1 MTKPKMKN
9 IFKVLLA
16 TAVAFFAVLFGAC
29 GDPYESMRIVVPS
42 ESAVI
47 EIDLGDNATAQHVF
61 NVTVEG
67 DDSLNKSIVASS
79 SSEKVVVSTRYIR
92 DGINE
97 VTLTA
102 SDVCENVLVS
112 LKTVEGSKEETVY
125 VSVIRAVTDISQN
138 LSSRNNYAVIGE
150 TIELNSDLI
159 SYSPSN
165 TSQRGVTYNPRQAVA
180 GVTLENNRLTI
191 EPSYTGGNTLTLEA
205 VSLYDP
211 SLVTEVTLDVIGN
224 ISLQDLNVY
233 YGSYGTGT
241 RLDPTTVTI
250 NGAEYDSYSIA
261 NNLEGQNV
269 IYVGYALDE
278 ETFTST
284 LDFRNGDVA
293 YLMEQAY
300 SGSNAVNTVS
310 HRNVA
315 GRDIVDVVVSYID
328 YDYSR
333 VVASFVVDCYFTVK
347 DINIEADGEAFTGV
361 DITVY
366 NSYVGVRG
374 CELDFSVSP
383 SGVSL
388 ENQGLTLTLG
398 TNAADFTFYDATGGE
413 ITFVNNSYTF
423 VAGSPIYVVANNASS
438 RATITV
444 TSNANPSVSKTIGL
458 QARMGATRVETAN
471 LDTTNTVY
479 LSTNDQNMDSF
490 RLDFYL
496 YPANVDTSRASV
508 VFQDA
513 GFEIGEI
520 TFTQGAG
527 YQIGSVTITSASSV
541 DMSGAFRLGFGNG
554 VVLNVDVSIFK
565 MLEEG
570 GATLNFDNQNSSVG
584 HYRTNITSGDEYLSQ
599 DLSFYLALMTGGST
613 ELYIRS
619 DAQISYTFSSAQI
632 LAEGQDVYSENYN
645 KWFATWPKDFK
656 TLENLTVLNSSNL
669 SNRNVLT
676 AGETGKVVVKV
687 SVTGR
692 EIDED
697 AITGLRTAEDK
708 VLDLYFAVEVYT
720 PVRSLSST
728 PAEVNLYSRDSVG
741 DINISDAQRLVTI
754 SLNSGSSLS
763 PTYDKITLS
772 LNGSQILDL
781 SVEGGEYATGD
792 YSITRISNNS
802 FSITGYI
809 PCEFTLVASVNED
822 LVGLEGNSRI
832 VSIPV
837 HIQEAVKVA
846 EIELLNV
853 TEESGIYLE
862 IPQEAYSSGA
872 TIGTVIS
879 ARAWGENAS
888 VPYNSTL
895 YYDLIADPDST
906 QDFISVNRTTGAIS
920 LTVDSN
926 TVGGTGVIRIAP
938 ADSFVSGQFVGEVA
952 VYVPITVAD
961 GRSRATSYLIT
972 SESGLDM
979 ISRYPSLHYTLAS
992 NFDINSRLTETFSGG
1007 LYGASEGSTEIKTLT
1022 LNGTN
1027 LFGSLAEG
1035 AVVED
1040 LILIGEASGAGF
1052 VCDTNKGSIINVTV
1066 DTITASSYEA
1076 SVLTASADASFVGG
1090 LVGQNSGTIESSH
1103 FYGIISASGKTVGGL
1118 AGLNAGAISLSTVE
1132 FYQYENEYS
1141 NFTGN
1146 IVAGLVGEMTGGTL
1160 ETSYAFSYALETD
1173 GTTKAVL
1180 GGTTNYAL
1188 VGTLSG
1194 GTVNMCFAFTNA
1206 SDFASDETYIE
1217 NAYLYSTTYSSDNY
1231 TSIPAYP
1238 NNDSAPWTETAG
1250 VNNDRPYFS
1259 GLLQGEATTS
1269 FELQEV
1275 VGALNKVLISG
1286 DVALFFRYTSY
1297 NAVLSNLES
1306 VAVEN
1311 YNTIYLTE
1319 LLSSHGQD
1327 IRVISSDSQ
1336 VLATGSNY
1344 VYVNGVSEA
1353 GVTLR
1358 IFSKYDYSTAES
1370 LTAYAMYAVQG
1381 FELYYGETQLTD
1393 NSAIDVK
1400 HGNTIVVT
1408 SRTPSS
1414 RIVINRELNF
1424 LVDDSLGVSYVNTD
1438 GAISGSSVGNHIINT
1453 ASYTYSKTPIEIT
1466 FSLGKDKAGYDA
1478 LLQEQFK
1485 RKISI
1490 SLFQGAN
1497 KIELSTSSIVMDPM
1511 DTVTFTAYVYSDMTD
1526 AAELAELSIT
1536 SPDDIAGSAIYKDDN
1551 TIKLIETRYFTDSTL
1566 TVELFRQ
1573 EDGSYQD
1580 INGNNYTPAYY
1591 IHEYEVTLRIKNSKR
1606 STDFDGRVYIVT
1618 FTTDAHTA
1626 SATLELIVNTQ
1637 EIISLYQ
1644 NHFLLSER
1652 NFSGSQVEYVYE
1664 GAPNS
1669 NISPNSQ
1676 GLLQVEVYPN
1686 FAYFDHFIVSAN
1698 SSDIQLGLMQ
1708 SVKNKNNTYTRAI
1721 SGYEVLENGS
1731 IRIGKDSKVIAK
1743 TDALTTL
1750 NIRTAIP
1757 SSVSENTNI
1766 TITVMACDEEG
1777 KALRTAS
1784 YTLIVQA
1791 LPKPEMTIDG
1801 ESDIVLAK
1809 GDSATID
1816 IYVNADESLD
1826 SVTISPST
1834 SSLTLGE
1841 LTIVEQEDETKRLY
1855 RAELYTSADT
1865 TTGVYTIEAR
1875 VKRVFN
1881 GEQEEST
1888 DQVHVTIVDF
1898 LIESEGHEIDTPSPN
1913 KQLYEAYV
1921 GLTTD
1926 LDFVFNITDFSNASL
1941 SQDFLAQ
1948 NWYVSDDESY
1958 VINPDP
1964 TTQTV
1969 AQDGE
1974 TIEKATLLDH
1984 LYYVNN
1990 FGDGAD
1996 EQARVRNPY
2005 TGYITQNTF
2014 FNFILNDDMSISIRG
2029 VQSGSMN
2036 MLLALPYEYENAEGD
2051 MVTRE
2056 IFFYFTIT
2064 VSIVTTEDMPITIY
2078 TAEDFID
2085 IQNSEEAHDYILM
2098 DDIHLLSYEP
2108 FANTSMIN
2116 SLDGNGYEIVLESYN
2131 LDVDGQLELALFE
2144 EVSANTTLKNIR
2156 YNVCYGGR
2164 INVDTSRV
2172 TGLDLAGFA
2181 LTNNGVI
2188 TNCEVIS
2195 RPRTDVTQI
2204 QAGGLV
2210 VSYSSGNIDVSN
2222 FSSSISGFVK
2232 TNNNAITNSRVGGT
2246 SLEVVSGDAN
2256 NVMAATYSLSPFKIY
2271 GQGNIYGF
2279 VETNG
2284 TNGKIA
2290 SSFVNNID
2298 IINESV
2304 SGVDTVT
2311 AGFVGTNS
2319 NSIKM
2324 SYVKGSYSNSTEIH
2338 ATNTGI
2344 RTSSISAGFVHTN
2357 DGLIEDCYTNV
2368 LLTTIEDSTSGR
2380 LSAGFVYQNNVD
2392 GDIYRSFSA
2401 SLIASARS
2409 TQMSFSGVSLS
2420 LEPLNEGDFF
2430 NCYYY
2435 SSSLGS
2441 SEDAELEE
2449 LYNSTIIRV
2458 TDVDIR
2464 DSFYG
2469 FTFSS
2474 SEQEVDGVW
2483 KMTSRGPDLVSAN
2496 SIALSYRVENSDGLT
2511 NENGQ
2516 VILLYAD
2523 GYEYGG
2529 ARNPIIIRTAEEF
2542 NRVFGGDSSYTLDS
2556 IRNFYDLSSNH
2567 VFGNYRIVND
2577 ISLESLYIDE
2587 NSGIRLASTEMTLRP
2602 TYSGDTKV
2610 GLATLDGNAFTVSGL
2625 DLVAPISTG
2634 TMRDS
2639 YGMFSSV
2646 EDGAVIMNL
2655 NLEVEG
2661 VSASGVV
2668 NVGAVTGLLY
2678 DSKLI
2683 NISVARP
2690 ASQEEQAEVLGQE
2703 SVGAIVGRAIG
2714 NVTLSNLSA
2723 DSISVTA
2730 NNIRSAQDNVYSRA
2744 REGLSFAGGI
2754 VGILDYYTDEA
2765 SFMYSSAESA
2775 QAYDLE
2781 VTGDYIIA
2789 GSTVGGVVGL
2799 VGPQTKVQDA
2809 RLEVTGTANTQRII
2823 SYTSYAGGIVG
2834 ENYGNLSMIRAE
2846 HDSTTQRAIEQN
2858 ISSYYSSPSSSIY
2871 LGNSLL
2877 FGSSDL
2883 IMASPIYAGGLVGMM
2898 RSGYLER
2905 SYSKLNVYIVNNS
2918 DQVTYAGGAI
2928 GAIDDLTDSRLRSN
2942 IRLEE
2947 IYATGDISADYAG
2960 GIVGKTAV
2968 ESSISVTLSKVNAL
2982 NFYTLGSNGQLRANT
2997 WDIAVSEGSGE
3008 ELSTSVYSNY
3018 DGYVYAIH
3026 DILGDGTVML
3036 SNRTQIGGEE
3046 LAGGVALDVS
3056 SLTNS
3061 AGDGYADYSREMNNI
3076 FRNSNWDQNFWNTA
3090 DGDLFPHLIFN
3101 IQPAVIYIDTAADL
3115 ERILDNLGSTFVVRA
3130 LGNTNNSGIIDLTS
3144 FLDNDRPGFQIRG
3157 FYGYLRN
3164 YDDTKVYGFSYN
3176 GATYTRALFDSTLT
3190 GAQISNLT
3198 FESFRGPLI
3207 NNAVNTTLS
3216 TLTFNTFTR
3225 TYTVTSADSSSNA
3238 ENVGAIINSLTG
3250 STVENITING
3260 ASLSVSGASSE
3271 SLSAG
3276 LFAGSV
3282 RSSSLSNLTLS
3293 SSGNGN
3299 SLTVDAENS
3308 TTLTSLNIGG
3318 LAGQIVGDGSTQSVT
3333 LNSSTLNLALTV
3345 SPDVQATD
3353 ARIGGIVGYT
3363 SAGLTVSGGSLNL
3376 SLAVGSDA
3384 ENPNSSRT
3392 IKLGGVAGQASALT
3406 VDNSFALDIRG
3417 IEGESTGEA
3426 NIYHGGEALY
3436 FGGIVGQ
3443 ATGSVSLDSLDDLEG
3458 NVDISTTG
3466 LSYTSSLVASNEGGD
3481 LTVGSDRGRV
3491 TTNFSFTISANLN
3504 NSIYGGAVAHNAQ
3517 TLTIS
3522 NYAALDEV
3530 EVSGSSDPNFAFGGV
3545 VGAFDGNNGDSYTA
3559 SIQKANWGGHVVF
3572 SEDTFN
3578 NVYAGG
3584 ILGNGAMNSE
3594 TIGFEAGNSW
3604 LSSGSIISN
3613 CFAYGDIDFE
3623 SSVSENL
3630 RLGGIAGRGTANL
3643 VIGGSSPNYSLATLY
3658 YPYEQTSQFVG
3669 AVVGIPNGSTSSS
3682 QNNNYYSSMVTL
3694 ATEDN
3699 LKSNDQ
3705 DNVETNPS
3713 ATNMTY
3719 EAMLRDNTL
3728 SSIIRGLPDE
3738 DERVPG
3744 HKLNPS
3750 TPTSGVG
3757 DISTLNRIYFSV
3769 PSTSYSPTIIDHVDL
3784 ASDEKYANKKIAFIG
3799 NGATYSFGANANALF
3814 DTITAG
3820 SFVSG
3825 LKLDLG
3831 TGVTLDGYNN
3841 SNSRGALAETN
3852 KGFVFNISA
3861 VGSLTASASYV
3872 AGLVGSNEGY
3882 IGDSFTSVDVTNASS
3897 QGISAGFALGFVET
3911 TNNNVTT
3918 VETAGVIENCYST
3931 GAVSGLTTYSFGSG
3945 SAIRYCYAIG
3955 RSYGENGKRVF
3966 DGADKTCFYDAY
3978 GTETVDPTGSNNN
3991 PQMKFTNDI
4000 SAFRERYLGEENYTS
4015 VTPSDSVTNTS
4026 KYSYDYTKNYGY
4038 QSFTGPAYNSY
4049 TFMRLDTGYGT
4060 EASPIEIPN
4069 LGKLAQLNS
4078 SYTTPSSSGSGVT
4091 TTYPLLAS
4099 GVYFRQ
4105 TYDFD
4110 FTTLRAN
4117 GLTGII
4123 SSWTPIGG
4131 ENLNYFRGNYD
4142 GNNKIITGLTSSY
4155 NGSDVGLFGY
4165 VAGENSLNQARIS
4178 NVNLANVNIKASL
4191 GSGLTLR
4198 AGGIV
4203 GFASYVIIS
4212 NCHILSGTIK
4222 NSGSPQYV
4230 NIGGIVGYS
4239 NISSIEMCSN
4249 SAEISGIGGDVSTA
4263 YTGGIS
4269 GYAYSTT
4276 ISQSYNTGAITSG
4289 NETTATSYAAG
4300 ISGYGGTIDNCYNT
4314 GSITGQATLQIRYQS
4329 LYYYTRTSV
4338 QVIGG
4343 DKFTFT
4349 LLRTTVEVNISN
4361 AYASGISNEATVDKS
4376 YNTGTILG
4384 NEPGSRG
4391 FSTLVESIENLDQFK
4406 SSTRFYVYTFTR
4418 LWSESHNP
4426 PNLDFNDWITGEWRD
4441 NTTANVPLVNT
4452 YIERFFNSI
4461 INEEPIDLNGH
4472 LFLSY
4477 EKSQDL
4483 PTPGGYLISKAQ
4495 EDNNFERNFEAAKFD
4510 SSQLS
4515 QDVMESIEQASHSYT
4530 APIGYN
4536 SSATDSYYLKGCL
4549 PSGWIAET
4557 GVNDGGEA
4565 KTASEMR
4572 GENTY
4577 ADWNFDSIW
4586 KIESL
4591 AGAGSRYNSGYPFL
4605 RQNLPYIDLLSYGI
4619 QQNEQTGGNYILAL
4633 TEYDDSQALTF
4644 TMGNVTI
4651 DDIEYQSYNWQMTQ
4665 NLIAH
4670 FLVMDNGWVDNG
4682 YDISLGTMICRYL
4695 SQRGSDGNWT
4705 VQETNDSLNLLVISK
4720 SETEIK
4726 VVPPNY
4732 CTYYIFNAD
4741 EWQVNET
4748 TGKLELR

>member
-79 SSEKVVVSTRYIR
+79 SSEKVVASTRYIR

-112 LKTVEGSKEETVY
+112 LKTAEGSKEETVY

-159 SYSPSN
+159 SYSPSS
-165 TSQRGVTYNPRQAVA
+165 TSQRGVTYNLRQAVA
-180 GVTLENNRLTI
+180 GVTLEGSRLTI
-191 EPSYTGGNTLTLEA
+191 APSYTGGNTLTLEA

-250 NGAEYDSYSIA
+250 NGTEYDSYSIA

-293 YLMEQAY
+293 YLMEQTY

-398 TNAADFTFYDATGGE
+398 TNAADFTFYDATGGK

-458 QARMGATRVETAN
+458 QARMGATSVETAN

-508 VFQDA
+508 VFQDE

-520 TFTQGAG
+520 TFSQGTG

-554 VVLNVDVSIFK
+554 VVLNIDVSIFK
-565 MLEEG
+565 MLEDG
-570 GATLNFDNQNSSVG
+570 GVTLDFDRQNNSAIG
-584 HYRTNITSGDEYLSQ
+584 HYRMNITGDEYLSEQ
-599 DLSFYLALMTGGST
+599 LSFYLALMTGGST

-632 LAEGQDVYSENYN
+632 LAEGQDVYSKNYN
-645 KWFATWPKDFK
+645 KWFATRPENFD
-656 TLENLTVLNSSNL
+656 TLEDLTVLNSSNL

-676 AGETGKVVVKV
+676 AMTEGKAIIMVR
-687 SVTGR
+687 VTGR
-692 EIDED
+692 EIDEN
-697 AITGLRTAEDK
+697 AITGLRTAKDK

-754 SLNSGSSLS
+754 SLNSGSSLA
-763 PTYDKITLS
+763 PTYNKILLF

-781 SVEGGEYATGD
+781 SVERGEYTTDD
-792 YSITRISNNS
+792 YSITRVSNNS
-802 FSITGYI
+802 FSITGYT

-822 LVGLEGNSRI
+822 LVGLEGNLRI
-832 VSIPV
+832 VSVPV

-879 ARAWGENAS
+879 ARAWGENGS

-920 LTVDSN
+920 LTVNSD
-926 TVGGTGVIRIAP
+926 TEGGTGVIRIAP
-938 ADSFVSGQFVGEVA
+938 ADSFVSGQFVGDVA

-979 ISRYPSLHYTLAS
+979 INRYPSLHYTLAS

-1022 LNGTN
+1022 LNGAN

-1035 AVVED
+1035 SVVED

-1052 VCDTNKGSIINVTV
+1052 VCDTNEGSIINVTV

-1103 FYGIISASGKTVGGL
+1103 FYGIISANGKTVGGL

-1173 GTTKAVL
+1173 GETKDVL
-1180 GGTTNYAL
+1180 DGTKNYAL

-1238 NNDSAPWTETAG
+1238 NNDSAPWTEAAG

-1269 FELQEV
+1269 FALQEV

-1286 DVALFFRYTSY
+1286 DVALFFRYTPY

-1319 LLSSHGQD
+1319 LLSSHGED

-1344 VYVNGVSEA
+1344 VYVNGVSDA

-1358 IFSKYDYSTAES
+1358 IFSKYDYSTAKS

-1424 LVDDSLGVSYVNTD
+1424 LVDDSLEVTCADKAV
-1438 GAISGSSVGNHIINT
+1438 SGSSVGNHIINT
-1453 ASYTYSKTPIEIT
+1453 GLYEVDPDAEENEETIK

-1485 RKISI
+1485 RTISI

-1526 AAELAELSIT
+1526 AAELAKLSIT
-1536 SPDDIAGSAIYKDDN
+1536 SPDDISGADITYVSKYI
-1551 TIKLIETRYFTDSTL
+1551 TSRYFTDSTL
-1566 TVELFRQ
+1566 TE
-1573 EDGSYQD
+1573 ETTEA
-1580 INGNNYTPAYY
+1580 NAKYY
-1591 IHEYEVTLRIKNSKR
+1591 IHEYEVTLSITSDAR
-1606 STDFDGRVYIVT
+1606 STDFDGRVYTVT
-1618 FTTDAHTA
+1618 FTTDVHTA
-1626 SATLELIVNTQ
+1626 SASLELIVNTQ

-1669 NISPNSQ
+1669 NISPNNQ

-1708 SVKNKNNTYTRAI
+1708 KVANKNNTYTRAI

-1777 KALRTAS
+1777 NVLRTAS

-1969 AQDGE
+1969 AQDGQ

-2256 NVMAATYSLSPFKIY
+2256 NVRTTTYSLSPFKIY

-2304 SGVDTVT
+2304 SGEDTVT

-2338 ATNTGI
+2338 TTNTGI

-2529 ARNPIIIRTAEEF
+2529 ARNPIIIRTAGEF

-2610 GLATLDGNAFTVSGL
+2610 GLAMLDGNAFTVSGL

-2754 VGILDYYTDEA
+2754 VGILDYYTDVA

-2947 IYATGDISADYAG
+2947 IYATGDVSANYVG

-3018 DGYVYAIH
+3018 NGYVYAIH

-3036 SNRTQIGGEE
+3036 SNRTQIGGEG
-3046 LAGGVALDVS
+3046 LVDGVALDVS

-3090 DGDLFPHLIFN
+3090 EGDLFPHLIFN

-3282 RSSSLSNLTLS
+3282 RSSSLTNILL
-3293 SSGNGN
+3293 SGNNN
-3299 SLTVDAENS
+3299 SLTIAPSSDSYGN
-3308 TTLTSLNIGG
+3308 TTPITLNSLNVGG
-3318 LAGQIVGDGSTQSVT
+3318 LAGQIVGDGSTQSVS
-3333 LNSSTLNLALTV
+3333 LNSSTLNLTLTV

-3392 IKLGGVAGQASALT
+3392 IKLGGVAGQTSALM
-3406 VDNSFALDIRG
+3406 VNDGFELNIG
-3417 IEGESTGEA
+3417 A
-3426 NIYHGGEALY
+3426 NIFQGDDEDGEDRDLY

-3443 ATGSVSLDSLDDLEG
+3443 ATGNVSLDSLDDLEG
-3458 NVDISTTG
+3458 NVTISTTG
-3466 LSYTSSLVASNEGGD
+3466 LSYTSGLVASNEGGE
-3481 LTVGSDRGRV
+3481 LTVGSDGGRV

-3517 TLTIS
+3517 ALTIS
-3522 NYAALDEV
+3522 NYTALDEV

-3545 VGAFDGNNGDSYTA
+3545 VGAFDEGADDSYTA
-3559 SIQKANWGGHVVF
+3559 SIQNANWGGHVAF
-3572 SEDTFN
+3572 NANTQEESGETTLGTFD

-3584 ILGNGAMNSE
+3584 ILGDGAMNSDA
-3594 TIGFEAGNSW
+3594 TDYSGSW

-3623 SSVSENL
+3623 SSVSGNL

-3643 VIGGSSPNYSLATLY
+3643 VIGGSLANYSLATLY
-3658 YPYEQTSQFVG
+3658 YPYEQTNKSVG
-3669 AVVGIPNGSTSSS
+3669 AIVGAPNGLPLSS

-3694 ATEDN
+3694 ATEDYFA
-3699 LKSNDQ
+3699 D
-3705 DNVETNPS
+3705 
-3713 ATNMTY
+3713 TNMTY
-3719 EAMLRDNTL
+3719 ADILNEKK
-3728 SSIIRGLPDE
+3728 DE
-3738 DERVPG
+3738 NQDSG

-3750 TPTSGVG
+3750 TNYPG
-3757 DISTLNRIYFSV
+3757 DDIASTLNRVYICFDADTAISNTLFSGHA
-3769 PSTSYSPTIIDHVDL
+3769 DR
-3784 ASDEKYANKKIAFIG
+3784 KIAFIG
-3799 NGATYSFGANANALF
+3799 NGETYSFVNPKALF

-3825 LKLDLG
+3825 LNLDLG
-3831 TGVTLDGYNN
+3831 TGVTLGGTSQY
-3841 SNSRGALAETN
+3841 RGALAEIN
-3852 KGFVFNISA
+3852 NGFVFNISA
-3861 VGSLTASASYV
+3861 VGSLTASSSYV
-3872 AGLVGSNEGY
+3872 AGLVGSNNGY
-3882 IGDSFTSVDVTNASS
+3882 IGDSFTSVDVTNTSS
-3897 QGISAGFALGFVET
+3897 QGTSAGFALGS
-3911 TNNNVTT
+3911 
-3918 VETAGVIENCYST
+3918 GVIENCYST

-3955 RSYGENGKRVF
+3955 RSYGENEKRVF
-3966 DGADKTCFYDAY
+3966 DGANNTCFYDAY
-3978 GTETVDPTGSNNN
+3978 GTEAVDPTGSNNN

-4000 SAFRERYLGEENYTS
+4000 SAFRERYLGKENYTS

-4038 QSFTGPAYNSY
+4038 QSFTGPAYNSKDESGAY
-4049 TFMRLDTGYGT
+4049 YYNFMSLNTGYGT
-4060 EASPIEIPN
+4060 ETEPIEIPN

-4078 SYTTPSSSGSGVT
+4078 SYTTPSSSGSGNT

-4117 GLTGII
+4117 TSTNNGII

-4131 ENLNYFRGNYD
+4131 NDNRFQGVYD
-4142 GNNKIITGLTSSY
+4142 GNNKVITGLTYNQYSY
-4155 NGSDVGLFGY
+4155 RAGLFRY
-4165 VAGENSLNQARIS
+4165 TENATIANLSLS
-4178 NVNLANVNIKASL
+4178 NVNITAKYDGDTTIRVGAIVAQSQSTIITNCHVLSGNISSGEDVVASVYM
-4191 GSGLTLR
+4191 
-4198 AGGIV
+4198 GGIV
-4203 GFASYVIIS
+4203 GQARLSTITRCSNSATINAAGGAESAEEKTYYV
-4212 NCHILSGTIK
+4212 
-4222 NSGSPQYV
+4222 
-4230 NIGGIVGYS
+4230 GGIVGYTYNTTS
-4239 NISSIEMCSN
+4239 Y
-4249 SAEISGIGGDVSTA
+4249 V
-4263 YTGGIS
+4263 
-4269 GYAYSTT
+4269 TT
-4276 ISQSYNTGAITSG
+4276 ISQCYNTGAITAG
-4289 NETTATSYAAG
+4289 NSTNVDEAYAAG
-4300 ISGYGGTIDNCYNT
+4300 ISGYRGQIDNCYNT

-4338 QVIGG
+4338 EVIGG

-4349 LLRTTVEVNISN
+4349 LLRTTIEVNISN

-4515 QDVMESIEQASHSYT
+4515 QDVMESIEQVSHSYT

-4536 SSATDSYYLKGCL
+4536 SSVTDSYYLKGCL

-4572 GENTY
+4572 SESTY
-4577 ADWNFDSIW
+4577 ADWDFNSIW
-4586 KIESL
+4586 KIESF

-4605 RQNLPYIDLLSYGI
+4605 RQNLPYIDLLSYAI
-4619 QQNEQTGGNYILAL
+4619 QQNDQTGGSYILAL
-4633 TEYDDSQALTF
+4633 SDYDDSQALTF

-4665 NLIAH
+4665 NLIQH

-4682 YDISLGTMICRYL
+4682 YDISLGTMIGRYL

-4705 VQETNDSLNLLVISK
+4705 VKETNDSLNQLVISK

-4726 VVPPNY
+4726 VIPPNY